1 MKRSLV
7 LLEDTPGRV
16 RVVEAWLGG
25 RDDVELVHY
34 ARAREL
40 IAWLE
45 EHLSEA
51 ALISLDYHLGGAG
64 PGAGSGFDVAL
75 WLGRQTPTCP
85 VIVHTSDTTAAT
97 YVCDALVTGGW
108 TTVASPF
115 ASDTWGALAD
125 AQLAATT

>member
-1 MKRSLV
+1 MARKLV

-16 RVVEAWLGG
+16 RAVEAWLES
-25 RDDVELVHY
+25 RPELELVHY
-34 ARAREL
+34 ARASEM

-45 EHLSEA
+45 DNLAEA

-75 WLGRQTPTCP
+75 WLAKRDSATCP

-97 YVCDALVTGGW
+97 YVREALQTGGW
-108 TTVASPF
+108 SVVSAPF
-115 ASDTWGALAD
+115 SAEGWGE
-125 AQLAATT
+125 LAASQLKSD

>member
-1 MKRSLV
+1 MPRCLV

-16 RVVEAWLGG
+16 RVVDAWADG
-25 RDDVELVHY
+25 RDDLELVHY
-34 ARAREL
+34 ARAPEL

-51 ALISLDYHLGGAG
+51 VLISLDYHLGGAG

-75 WLGRQTPTCP
+75 WLARREPTCP
-85 VIVHTSDTTAAT
+85 VIVHTSDSTAAT

-108 TTVASPF
+108 DAVVAPFSSETWPTTAES
-115 ASDTWGALAD
+115 
-125 AQLAATT
+125 QLA